1 VWLEQDKYNV
11 VISLLGQN
19 NYVALNPS
27 PRIYTMKTVSGLYV
41 FLRDFRA
48 FLPKHDIRGFVSNKL
63 IIQVLQERNIDDM
76 IRTPP
81 HLLNQQNR
89 KRPNMSDS
97 TSICQT
103 IGVCSMNPTN
113 ARSGN
118 YNQSGLLPTSVGDS
132 SSLLQSQTKY
142 TEVVPQDGASKVDLP
157 DLSSSTTLNT
167 SATPALPCM
176 EGNHFIDQ
184 II

>member
-1 VWLEQDKYNV
+1 
-11 VISLLGQN
+11 
-19 NYVALNPS
+19 
-27 PRIYTMKTVSGLYV
+27 
-41 FLRDFRA
+41 
-48 FLPKHDIRGFVSNKL
+48 
-63 IIQVLQERNIDDM
+63 
-76 IRTPP
+76 
-81 HLLNQQNR
+81 
-89 KRPNMSDS
+89 
-97 TSICQT
+97 
-103 IGVCSMNPTN
+103 MNPTN
-113 ARSGN
+113 ASSGN
-118 YNQSGLLPTSVGDS
+118 YDQSGLLPTSVGDS